1 MKRLPQRLARQGMA
15 LRRVRR
21 RRRASI
27 TSLID
32 VIFLLLLFFMLA
44 STFST
49 FSEIDISSTASGN
62 GEAAD
67 TTILT
72 LTVGSNGLLLDDQPV
87 RLDHL
92 THRVERL
99 GSCEDTPIVAVSVIG
114 DVTTQTLIDV
124 LSQLKRMPRIE
135 IMVMEP
141 T

>member
-1 MKRLPQRLARQGMA
+1 MA

-49 FSEIDISSTASGN
+49 FSEIDISSTASGS
-62 GEAAD
+62 EVTAD
-67 TTILT
+67 TPVLT
-72 LTVGSNGLLLDDQPV
+72 LTVRANGLLLEDEPV

-92 THRVERL
+92 IHRLERL
-99 GSCEDTPIVAVSVIG
+99 GSGEDTPIVSVTVTD
-114 DVTTQTLIDV
+114 DVTTQSLIDV
-124 LSQLKRMPRIE
+124 LSELKRLPRLE
-135 IMVMEP
+135 VMVMEP

>member
-1 MKRLPQRLARQGMA
+1 MA

-49 FSEIDISSTASGN
+49 FSEIDISSTASGS
-62 GEAAD
+62 GVATD
-67 TTILT
+67 TPVLT
-72 LTVGSNGLLLDDQPV
+72 LTVRANGLLLEDEPV

-92 THRVERL
+92 IHRLERL
-99 GSCEDTPIVAVSVIG
+99 GSGEDTPIVAVTVTD
-114 DVTTQTLIDV
+114 DVTTQSLIDV
-124 LSQLKRMPRIE
+124 LSELKRLPRLE
-135 IMVMEP
+135 VMVTEP